1 MGREA
6 SPLPPSFRPGDGAD
20 EQARLAALRH
30 QGATSVMPGSGYEGY
45 KGPESSN
52 WQYCQKLPPEA
63 SGQARVVSGHAVDG
77 FSRSPQ
83 KPVIVVGPGEQF
95 GSKTLKAPENGQDD
109 RFEPGGFLRK
119 TAIRLGALAAAI
131 VVAVGGIR
139 GINSDLREEA
149 DRASESRPNCQTVV
163 LEDGPKHYPDG
174 SVGISEGDRQRVDEA
189 LDKLPGGYDVDSTV
203 YGVSAMG
210 ADAATNRF
218 AEGTAAEFCV
228 AEDGSGLTVKSTQPN
243 NK

>member
-30 QGATSVMPGSGYEGY
+30 QGATSVIPGSGRGAYEG
-45 KGPESSN
+45 PQSSN
-52 WQYCQKLPPEA
+52 WQYCQELPPEVP
-63 SGQARVVSGHAVDG
+63 GQARVVSGQRAAR
-77 FSRSPQ
+77 FSENLQ
-83 KPVIVVGPGEQF
+83 NPVIVVGPGKRS
-95 GSKTLKAPENGQDD
+95 GSKAPEAPKDGHND
-109 RFEPGGFLRK
+109 RFELMGRLRK
-119 TAIRLGALAAAI
+119 VGIRLGALAAAI

-163 LEDGPKHYPDG
+163 LEDGPEHYPDG
-174 SVGISEGDRQRVDEA
+174 LVGISEGDRQRVNEA
-189 LDKLPGGYDVDSTV
+189 LDKLPGGYDVNSTA

-210 ADAATNRF
+210 VDPATNRF
-218 AEGTAAEFCV
+218 AEGTAVDFCV
-228 AEDGSGLTVKSTQPN
+228 TPDGSGLTVKSTPPS

>member
-1 MGREA
+1 MDK
-6 SPLPPSFRPGDGAD
+6 LPPSFRPGSRAN
-20 EQARLAALRH
+20 EQARSAELHH
-30 QGATSVMPGSGYEGY
+30 QGATSVVPYSGYEGY
-45 KGPESSN
+45 KGPQSRN

-163 LEDGPKHYPDG
+163 MEDGPKHYPDG

-228 AEDGSGLTVKSTQPN
+228 AEDGSGLTVKSTPPS